1 MTNMFSRCSGF
12 GQLNLKSFNTSNTF
26 SMAYM
31 FDECKGLKSLDL
43 SKFDTSNVEDM
54 TGMFEKCSSLE
65 SLDLENFNT
74 LNVSNYTSIFL
85 DCQKLSYINLLNY
98 AGVDIFMDL
107 DDTEKLEICIN
118 NYDQIID
125 ENGNSLKEKKVPIKC
140 KAEINLVKVLFM
152 VLILTSIFTGLLTHY
167 CK

>member
-1 MTNMFSRCSGF
+1 MS
-12 GQLNLKSFNTSNTF
+12 
-26 SMAYM
+26 
-31 FDECKGLKSLDL
+31 
-43 SKFDTSNVEDM
+43 
-54 TGMFEKCSSLE
+54 GMFKRWSSLE

-85 DCQKLSYINLLNY
+85 DCQNLSYINLLSY
-98 AGVDIFMDL
+98 TGIDIFMEL

-152 VLILTSIFTGLLTHY
+152 ILILISIITGLLTHF